1 VFDECHRTQ
10 PDLLPLDG
18 HHAARCHL
26 SEEDRERI
34 VADEILA
41 TS

>member
-1 VFDECHRTQ
+1 MNAGSVE

-26 SEEDRERI
+26 SLEDRERI
-34 VADEILA
+34 VAQEVLA